1 MEKYLDIG
9 EVIQQSGLPASTLR
23 YYEEKGLIKS
33 IGRNGLRRIFDKSV
47 LEQLSLI
54 SLGGQAGFSLNEI
67 SEMFSTNGEL
77 LINREKLLNKAEEFE
92 QTINQLLIVRDIL
105 IHVANCRAKSHLE
118 CPKFKKL
125 VANAGKNRVKKLKII
140 KS

>member
-9 EVIQQSGLPASTLR
+9 KVIQQSGLPASTLR

-47 LEQLSLI
+47 LEKLSLI

-67 SEMFSTNGEL
+67 SEMFSTDGAL
-77 LINREKLLNKAEEFE
+77 LINRDKLLNKAEEFE

-105 IHVANCRAKSHLE
+105 IHVANCQAKSHLE